1 MGMFLKKFENLKIT
15 LITYKPTQIF
25 TPFRNTKNFY
35 EFQNAVEGI
44 YKIIDELNENM
55 ENSNFANGNNGHL
68 IILDEYPSLIQTI
81 DDRKKRDEVLSKIS
95 ILLHMGREYGMLP
108 IISANRRRFITI

>member
-1 MGMFLKKFENLKIT
+1 MFLKKFENLKIT

-44 YKIIDELNENM
+44 YKIMNLM
-55 ENSNFANGNNGHL
+55 
-68 IILDEYPSLIQTI
+68 
-81 DDRKKRDEVLSKIS
+81 KIWKIV
-95 ILLHMGREYGMLP
+95 ILLMVTMD
-108 IISANRRRFITI
+108 I